1 MRDPHEE
8 DMVHPRAPRAVL
20 AASGLK
26 PHSGAAIKVAAT
38 VRQLADVAELT
49 KLFGDAV
56 LPLGLDVTDRE
67 QVRKVIGQAL
77 GSFRLCCPCCGNR
90 AAGTSSASQVAWGLW
105 RCRSSASIA
114 PPNGQSKRSSIKR
127 GLTWSRSTL
136 LHQRGSALADL
147 LELHFKTTKL
157 LRA

>member
-1 MRDPHEE
+1 MRDPHVRRHGSSTGASRSFGRIWAE
-8 DMVHPRAPRAVL
+8 
-20 AASGLK
+20 AALRRGD
-26 PHSGAAIKVAAT
+26 KVAAT

-77 GSFRLCCPCCGNR
+77 GSFRLCCPCYGNR

-114 PPNGQSKRSSIKR
+114 PPNGQAKRSSIKR